1 MRALRMSLMMERLF
15 RLIKPALP
23 TPPPALVRK
32 VQGAQRPLSLEVAY
46 HPARCTKGVV
56 LIPKDAYFYE
66 VEALLNLE

>member
-1 MRALRMSLMMERLF
+1 MRALRMSLILEHLF

-32 VQGAQRPLSLEVAY
+32 VQGVQLPLSLEGAY

-56 LIPKDAYFYE
+56 LIPKDAYF
-66 VEALLNLE
+66 LE